1 MGYRVIQW
9 GTGNVGLFA
18 LRAILDHPD
27 LELAGVWVHDAA
39 EVGQDVGT
47 LCGRALVGIAA
58 TNDAE
63 SLLAMGADCVC
74 YAAITPSAPYSR
86 RPPASSTPSQT
97 YAERRRDSCPPLI
110 CRPSPEVASIAG
122 NATNSYTRIRRC
134 SRLLADRCW
143 VV

>member
-1 MGYRVIQW
+1 MSYRVIQW

-39 EVGQDVGT
+39 KVGQDVGT
-47 LCGRALVGIAA
+47 LCGRAPVGIAA

-74 YAAITPSAPYSR
+74 YAATTDL
-86 RPPASSTPSQT
+86 RPLEGVQ
-97 YAERRRDSCPPLI
+97 EI
-110 CRPSPEVASIAG
+110 CRILASG
-122 NATNSYTRIRRC
+122 CN
-134 SRLLADRCW
+134 
-143 VV
+143 V